1 MKHYIPVVCTA
12 TALLMGVIF
21 GCTTT
26 PAPVAP
32 SNTSPAVTAA
42 LAGISNNV
50 ILPTYADL
58 AIKSAALLNAVQLF
72 QSAQTDVNLQ
82 TARTAWRN
90 ARADYEQTYGFLV
103 GPALYTIDPVVN
115 MWPIDINGINT
126 LLARDTIF
134 TQQFIA
140 GLVPPLRGFHVIEYL
155 LFGAKGNKAA
165 SAFTPQEVAYIV
177 SASQDL
183 SVQVNALDSL
193 WLPNGGNFVA
203 NLLQAGSSNSIYH
216 TGRDAVLDLVNT
228 SLIEL
233 GNVTNYMQTTAQGP
247 NLNYD
252 PSQYSQNG
260 TADFANIITGISNI
274 YFGENGNQSG
284 NGISSLVA
292 AKDPA
297 LDDSVRAQ
305 FAQTLGAINAMTPTF
320 ETAVSS
326 TPQQVQNA
334 MSAVS
339 NLTGILTNSVYPII
353 AGNY

>member
-12 TALLMGVIF
+12 AALVMGVIF

-26 PAPVAP
+26 SAPVAP
-32 SNTSPAVTAA
+32 TNTSPAVTAA
-42 LAGISNNV
+42 LTGISNNV

-58 AIKSAALLNAVQLF
+58 AVKSAALLTALQTF
-72 QSAQTDVNLQ
+72 QSTQTDANLQ
-82 TARTAWRN
+82 SARTAWRN
-90 ARADYEQTYGFLV
+90 AHADYEQTYGFLI
-103 GPALYTIDPVVN
+103 GPALYTTDPLVN
-115 MWPIDINGINT
+115 MWPIDVNGINT
-126 LLARDTIF
+126 LVASDTVF
-134 TQQFIA
+134 TPQFIA
-140 GLVPPLRGFHVIEYL
+140 GLIPPLRGFHVIEYL

-183 SVQVNALDSL
+183 SVQVSALDSL

-203 NLLQAGSSNSIYH
+203 NLLQAGSSNSIYR
-216 TGRDAVLDLVNT
+216 TGRDAALDLVNT

-247 NLNYD
+247 DLDYD

-260 TADFANIITGISNI
+260 AADFANIITGISNVYI
-274 YFGENGNQSG
+274 GKSGSANG

-292 AKDPA
+292 AKDA
-297 LDDSVRAQ
+297 VLDDTVRAQ
-305 FAQTLGAINAMTPTF
+305 IAQTLSAINAMTPTF

-326 TPQQVQNA
+326 SPQQVQNA
-334 MSAVS
+334 VNAVS
-339 NLTGILTNSVYPII
+339 NLTGTLTNSVYTII